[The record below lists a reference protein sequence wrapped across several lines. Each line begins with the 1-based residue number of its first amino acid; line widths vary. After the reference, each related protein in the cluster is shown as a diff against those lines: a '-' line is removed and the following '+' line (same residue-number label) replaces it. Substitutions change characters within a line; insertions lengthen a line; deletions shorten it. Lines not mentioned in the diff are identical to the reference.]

1 MDDPLSF
8 IPDANLGIL
17 FGMSAALA
25 ALCSALFP
33 ALRTPQSPAGILSL
47 QLAPS
52 PSKVRA
58 IVGAWDRDG
67 QMSAAWRSLWLDL
80 PFIALYV
87 LALASLASLVGA
99 ATAAGG
105 LLPAAHG
112 ETVAAVGVLLSLVTG
127 VLDLIENAGL
137 VMALRGHSAQPVPL
151 ITAAAATAKMLL
163 LLALP
168 LGALDLLIASAIGGP
183 N

>member
-25 ALCSALFP
+25 ALWSTLFP
-33 ALRTPQSPAGILSL
+33 ALKTLQSPHGIVSL
-47 QLAPS
+47 QLALRPL
-52 PSKVRA
+52 KVRS
-58 IVGAWDRDG
+58 IISAWERSG
-67 QMSAAWRSLWLDL
+67 QMGAARRSLWLDL
-80 PFIALYV
+80 PYIALYV
-87 LALASLASLVGA
+87 LALASLAALTGR
-99 ATAAGG
+99 ATAASG

-112 ETVAAVGVLLSLVTG
+112 ETVAAIGVLLALATG
-127 VLDLIENAGL
+127 VLDLIENLGL
-137 VMALRGHSAQPVPL
+137 VLALRGRSAQPVPL
-151 ITAAAATAKMLL
+151 ITAAAATAKLLL

-168 LGALDLLIASAIGGP
+168 LGAVDLLIASAIGGP